1 MTAPDLDKS
10 VTVLG
15 LGRIGSSMAQRLAAS
30 GWHVTT
36 WSRSGRGL
44 AGLDAAAQV
53 DDAVAASNLV
63 ILSLFDGPACV
74 QVTDAVAASLAP
86 GTVVVNTSTVGPD
99 EAVALGERVA
109 RTGAGYVHA
118 PVLGSVGAARSGEL
132 SVLAGA
138 ASPDDIAAAT
148 RLLADLGTVLTVGG
162 VADAAMLKLI
172 ANGALAAVLLAIR
185 DALTQ
190 AQVAGIDRGRTL
202 DALAESAVGGMVGA
216 KRQRLAAGDIT
227 LADFTVAALAKD
239 LTLLASAPGSA
250 APPLAAVIAGIA
262 SEQLMPEDDIAAIA
276 LPDAAPAADP
286 YAAIRLTVAPEIEAA
301 ADVLAPLVAYATG
314 HATGDPA
321 HFRRAFLPSAHIEG
335 LRDDTFVSWP
345 LDTYC
350 ALFTGEPDDG
360 EPAHRRRLDQVSVAG
375 TVATATMT
383 LWHGPATFTDVF
395 LLARSEGTWRI
406 ANKAYHRH

>member
-1 MTAPDLDKS
+1 MTTPDRDKS

-15 LGRIGSSMAQRLAAS
+15 LGRIGSAMAQRLAAC
-30 GWHVTT
+30 GWQVTT
-36 WSRSGRGL
+36 WTRSGRTL
-44 AGLDAAAQV
+44 TGLDTAARV
-53 DDAVAASNLV
+53 DAAVAASNLV
-63 ILSLFDGPACV
+63 ILSLFDGPACA
-74 QVTDAVAASLAP
+74 QVIDAAAAGLAP
-86 GTVVVNTSTVGPD
+86 GTVVINTSTVGPD
-99 EAVALGERVA
+99 EAAALGERVA
-109 RTGAGYVHA
+109 RAGARYVHA
-118 PVLGSVGAARSGEL
+118 PVLGSVGPARSGEL

-190 AQVAGIDRGRTL
+190 AQSAGIDRDRAL
-202 DALAESAVGGMVGA
+202 EALAESAVGGMVGA
-216 KRQRLAAGDIT
+216 KRQRLATGDVT

-239 LTLLASAPGSA
+239 LTLLASASGPG
-250 APPLAAVIAGIA
+250 APSLAGTNARIA
-262 SEQLMPEDDIAAIA
+262 SGQLTPEDDIAAVA
-276 LPDAAPAADP
+276 LPDAGPGADRHS
-286 YAAIRLTVAPEIEAA
+286 AIRLTVAPGVEAA
-301 ADVLAPLVAYATG
+301 DDVLAPLVAYATG

-335 LRDDTFVSWP
+335 LRDGTFVSWP
-345 LDTYC
+345 VDTYC
-350 ALFTGEPDDG
+350 ALFTGEPDET
-360 EPAHRRRLDQVSVAG
+360 EPAHRRRIDQVSVAG

-395 LLARSEGTWRI
+395 LLVRTEDGWKI